1 MARDNFL
8 LIEDTIVRHPPHQTS
23 TTPCVKWNIHHSQ
36 LNMYVGI
43 GMDISCQPLGDE
55 CKLEGFCVPF
65 GHRVGE
71 CTFLENV
78 YCGVVDVWC
87 GGCPMWWMSGVVDVR
102 CGGCLVWWMSGV
114 VDVWC
119 GGCLVWWMSY
129 FTHGV
134 VDVRCGGCL
143 CGGCPFL
150 PMMWWMSGVVDVC
163 VVDVV
168 QSLYIWYL
176 SKMVNDQFF

>member
-1 MARDNFL
+1 ML
-8 LIEDTIVRHPPHQTS
+8 VL
-23 TTPCVKWNIHHSQ
+23 
-36 LNMYVGI
+36 
-43 GMDISCQPLGDE
+43 DISCQQLEDE
-55 CKLEGFCVPF
+55 CKLEDFCVPF

-102 CGGCLVWWMSGV
+102 CGGCLVWWMSYFTHSV

-134 VDVRCGGCL
+134 VDVWCGGCL
-143 CGGCPFL
+143 VWWMSGVVDVWCGGCPIL
-150 PMMWWMSGVVDVC
+150 HMVWWMSGVVDVC

-168 QSLYIWYL
+168 QSLISCIKCDEIPLY
-176 SKMVNDQFF
+176 